1 MQQFQ
6 VNSEL
11 IGAVAYDSASYTM
24 YVKFVDQGVLA
35 IQQIPTD
42 DFNNFLASQ
51 DKDAFLKEQLM
62 INADYRKRIQTRS
75 AIAKSLFQD

>member
-24 YVKFVDQGVLA
+24 YVRLVDKGVLA

-75 AIAKSLFQD
+75 AIAKSLFQG

>member
-11 IGAVAYDSASYTM
+11 IEAVAYDSASYTM
-24 YVKFVDQGVLA
+24 YVRFVDQGVLA

-51 DKDAFLKEQLM
+51 DKDTFLKAQLM
-62 INADYRKRIQTRS
+62 INTDYRKRIQTRS
-75 AIAKSLFQD
+75 AIAKSLFQG